1 MFGVHS
7 LSGNGY
13 GYSPLTNRER
23 TEKQISE
30 STSSLW
36 DRLFRWLVLVLALSC
51 VAGLGFL
58 AGRMSNSSFYEKAD
72 FQCQYI
78 KTRLQRFGNG

>member
-13 GYSPLTNRER
+13 GYSPLTNGER
-23 TEKQISE
+23 TEKQMTE
-30 STSSLW
+30 STGSLRV
-36 DRLFRWLVLVLALSC
+36 RLLKWLVSVLALSC

-58 AGRMSNSSFYEKAD
+58 AGRMSNSSFHEKAD
-72 FQCQYI
+72 FECQYI
-78 KTRLQRFGNG
+78 KIQLQRFVNG